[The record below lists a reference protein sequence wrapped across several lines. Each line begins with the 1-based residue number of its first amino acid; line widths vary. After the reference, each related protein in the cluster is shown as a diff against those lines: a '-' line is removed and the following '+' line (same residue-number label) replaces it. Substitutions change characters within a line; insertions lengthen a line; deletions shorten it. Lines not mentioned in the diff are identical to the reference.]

1 MLCFGAIY
9 FLTGACADKREG
21 SSVVYV
27 SLYLI
32 NRCSSE
38 DAAVAP
44 GGGFV
49 VEEGSKALDAAAED
63 SMDVF

>member
-1 MLCFGAIY
+1 VRAQI
-9 FLTGACADKREG
+9 RERALL
-21 SSVVYV
+21 SYV

-49 VEEGSKALDAAAED
+49 VEGGSRALDAAAED